1 MLLRVNELKGEYVL
15 VIGTMNSGKSE
26 DLVETIGKLM
36 HSRWKDSFMVFANSR
51 NTREGTGKIASG
63 SGLSL
68 DDVFVADAENPRNI
82 HTTIA
87 RNEVCTTK
95 QVMIFDEGNMHSHRF
110 VPVVERLR
118 DEGRVVVVYGLD
130 LDFRGNSF
138 GPMGRLQEIA
148 RARESITGKTFVQR
162 REAYCCVVREDE
174 KQCGNPA
181 GFNLRLKEAEEGD
194 KEIKYFD
201 EKGNIVRGFA
211 KAPFFGPTIM
221 VEGSLEGLGYT
232 TACQECFGALPKND
246 LVARV
251 LVYIQKNNG
260 CNYSSIEN
268 EFGKERDLSEVLAYT
283 FEERKLDINAG
294 TYSANTAGDHPT
306 WEEATKLVLLG
317 KVLDRRKENTVIDVY
332 RMIKER
338 GNVKREEVMNR
349 FGNKPGIERI
359 LSGLIRG
366 NFIKLKD
373 AEFVQTPYVLD
384 SASGMYVPRD
394 IANQ

>member
-1 MLLRVNELKGEYVL
+1 MLLKVNELKGELVL
-15 VIGTMNSGKSE
+15 VIGTMNAGKSE
-26 DLVETIGKLM
+26 DLIETIGKLM

-51 NTREGTGKIASG
+51 NTRDGAGKIASG

-68 DDVFVADAENPRNI
+68 NDVFVADAENPSSI

-87 RNEVCTTK
+87 RKEVGTTK
-95 QVMIFDEGNMHSHRF
+95 QVIIFDEGNMYTHKF

-118 DEGRVVVVYGLD
+118 DEGRAVIVYGLD
-130 LDFRGNSF
+130 LDFRGNHF

-148 RARESITGKTFVQR
+148 GARESITGKILVHR
-162 REAYCCVVREDE
+162 KEAYCCVIGEDE
-174 KQCGNPA
+174 KQCKNPA

-201 EKGNIVRGFA
+201 EKGNIISGFA

-251 LVYIQKNNG
+251 LAYVQRNDG
-260 CNYSSIEN
+260 CSYDSIGN
-268 EFGKERDLSEVLAYT
+268 EFGRERDLPEVLAYT

-294 TYSANTAGDHPT
+294 TYSANTNSDHPT
-306 WEEATKLVLLG
+306 WEEATKLAVLG
-317 KVLDRRKENTVIDVY
+317 KALDKRKENTVIEVY
-332 RMIKER
+332 RMIKEGR
-338 GNVKREEVMNR
+338 GVKREEVMDR
-349 FGNKPGIERI
+349 FGDKPGIERI
-359 LSGLIRG
+359 LSGLMMV

-373 AEFVQTPYVLD
+373 ATFVQTPYILD
-384 SASGMYVPRD
+384 IASGMYVPKD

>member
-1 MLLRVNELKGEYVL
+1 MLIRVNELKGELVL

-26 DLVETIGKLM
+26 DLIETIGKLM

-51 NTREGTGKIASG
+51 NTRDGAGKIASG

-68 DDVFVADAENPRNI
+68 DDVLVADAKNPMSI

-87 RNEVCTTK
+87 RNEVGTTK
-95 QVMIFDEGNMHSHRF
+95 QVIIFDEGNMHSHKF

-118 DEGRVVVVYGLD
+118 DEGRAVVVYGLD
-130 LDFRGNSF
+130 LDFRGNPF

-148 RARESITGKTFVQR
+148 RARESITGKTLVHR
-162 REAYCCVVREDE
+162 REAYCCVVGEDE
-174 KQCGNPA
+174 KQCENSA

-201 EKGNIVRGFA
+201 EKGDIIRGFA

-232 TACQECFGALPKND
+232 TACQECFGALPKDD

-251 LVYIQKNNG
+251 LEYVQKKDG

-268 EFGKERDLSEVLAYT
+268 EFGKERDLPEVLAYT
-283 FEERKLDINAG
+283 FEEKKLDIHAG
-294 TYSANTAGDHPT
+294 TYSANTNSDHPT
-306 WEEATKLVLLG
+306 WEEAIKLAVLG
-317 KVLDRRKENTVIDVY
+317 KRLDSKKENTVIEVY

-338 GNVKREEVMNR
+338 GNVKREEVIDW

-359 LSGLIRG
+359 LSGLMKV
-366 NFIKLKD
+366 NFIRLEN
-373 AEFVQTPYVLD
+373 ATFVQTPYILD
-384 SASGMYVPRD
+384 IASRMYVPKN